1 LIGNFILAVKP
12 FTSEFLTK
20 NVLELI
26 FKRCTLIET
35 KRLDRKSPPE
45 YLYKYGRGC
54 DYFILILSGEATIEV
69 GSEKLE
75 FPAGPFA
82 YFGVNALL
90 AGSETADEV
99 LQEESKLK
107 ENEKKNVF
115 FNGSRQSKKYYVPDF
130 SLRVD
135 DRCVYMKL
143 GKQGGQG
150 KSFGKEISI

>member
-1 LIGNFILAVKP
+1 M
-12 FTSEFLTK
+12 
-20 NVLELI
+20 I

-45 YLYKYGRGC
+45 YLYKYGHGC

-115 FNGSRQSKKYYVPDF
+115 FNGSRQSKNYYVPDF

-143 GKQGGQG
+143 GKQGTGQ
-150 KSFGKEISI
+150 KFGEGNQWLNCDGAEMVG